1 MTDSGNNGGKSG
13 SSQSLWRNDQQ
24 QNSHHALLSA
34 GSLKLRLNVKRPG
47 DGLQNVVANKVAM
60 ENARILCV
68 HPDPPTPANGETL
81 IESFCRGDDFVAIYA
96 QTPARSVRPHYQWRY
111 VEPAEGVSGVEL
123 TLSMQ
128 TSLLDSNPKAMA
140 FTSVPAAECLAYS
153 GETWSLLD
161 AGHDGPVAGAS
172 GIFLFRPEGAAVSY
186 AEIVFPADFQGA
198 SAKRA
203 EGAVEIRYELFP
215 EFLEK
220 GVIRKGRIQSLFL
233 PRSGDEDL
241 AVAACETLAAA
252 APPLTT

>member
-1 MTDSGNNGGKSG
+1 MNEAGSKSVNSVWRQDDDS
-13 SSQSLWRNDQQ
+13 
-24 QNSHHALLSA
+24 AVLSA
-34 GSLKLRLNVKRPG
+34 GGLEMRLDVKRPG
-47 DGLQNVVANKVAM
+47 DGLQNVVVDKTGM
-60 ENARILCV
+60 EGAKFLCV

-96 QTPARSVRPHYQWRY
+96 QTPARSVRPHYQWRF
-111 VEPAEGVSGVEL
+111 VQPLDNVFGVEL

-128 TSLLDSNPKAMA
+128 TSLLDSNPKATTHTT
-140 FTSVPAAECLAYS
+140 FPAAECRFHS
-153 GETWSLLD
+153 GESWESLS
-161 AGHDGPVAGAS
+161 AGHDGSVAGAS

-198 SAKRA
+198 TAKATDA
-203 EGAVEIRYELFP
+203 EVEIRYELFP

-233 PRSGDEDL
+233 PRAGDEEL
-241 AVAACETLAAA
+241 AVAASQALAAA